1 MAKTIDLNERA
12 LEQEKKQY
20 NSLCRILKFFSA
32 YCLICPPCIVA
43 IIICR
48 LLVEKPFDGMYM
60 VAAHEMIMCLTTFL
74 VFNHLFRL
82 FKKLGKSETPFR
94 YDIGDTIKSLGIT
107 LFSGSAIALVF
118 RVIIGNVYPEV
129 SDPFYNISMNCE
141 VPMLIFGIFLGVF
154 AYIFNY
160 GCKLQQESDETI

>member
-12 LEQEKKQY
+12 LEKERKQY
-20 NSLCRILKFFSA
+20 SGLCRILKFFSA
-32 YCLICPPCIVA
+32 YCLICPPCIVS

-82 FKKLGKSETPFR
+82 FKKLERKNA
-94 YDIGDTIKSLGIT
+94 DIMTGLNLFQNLNCRRCRNASLIT
-107 LFSGSAIALVF
+107 HNRCHQKIHQL
-118 RVIIGNVYPEV
+118 
-129 SDPFYNISMNCE
+129 
-141 VPMLIFGIFLGVF
+141 
-154 AYIFNY
+154 
-160 GCKLQQESDETI
+160 K